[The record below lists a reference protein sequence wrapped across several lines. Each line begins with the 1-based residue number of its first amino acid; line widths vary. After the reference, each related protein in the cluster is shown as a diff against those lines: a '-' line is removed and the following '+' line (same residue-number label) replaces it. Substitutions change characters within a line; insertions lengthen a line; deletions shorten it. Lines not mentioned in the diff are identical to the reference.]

1 MTTLSLLLI
10 LTSAFL
16 TEVTNSRRIYEI
28 PLINNRQRIK
38 IDNVNHN
45 DMVDFESM
53 ETLQTH
59 HEEIHN
65 QSETKMTT
73 LRNYD
78 VINPDKTLPK
88 FDNFKRERTLLCNGQ
103 TSCKDICNYFYPNLK
118 SLHVGCV
125 APVACGFKTC
135 ECSC

>member
-65 QSETKMTT
+65 QS
-73 LRNYD
+73 
-78 VINPDKTLPK
+78 
-88 FDNFKRERTLLCNGQ
+88 
-103 TSCKDICNYFYPNLK
+103 
-118 SLHVGCV
+118 
-125 APVACGFKTC
+125 
-135 ECSC
+135 